1 MQPQFTTGQIR
12 PTECVKEGFRL
23 IKQDYWLLFAITIIG
38 IFLAAFSAYIL
49 IGAMFCGI
57 MTAYFR
63 VFDGGRANFDD
74 LWKGFGYFG
83 KSFLAVVV
91 ILVPGLIY
99 GVVLLLTIYLPIV
112 AMAISGGKISAD
124 EILPVLL
131 VALVIDII
139 VALVMV
145 GVHSLLMFVFPL
157 IVERQLS
164 SWDAI
169 KLSARATLKNMGGV
183 AGLIAVNIGIG
194 LLGYLAFC
202 VGVYLAVPIILA
214 TNLAAYRQ
222 VFPKNAPAFR

>member
-23 IKQDYWLLFAITIIG
+23 IKQDFWLLFAITIIG
-38 IFLAAFSAYIL
+38 IFIAGFSFYVL

-57 MTAYFR
+57 MTAYLR
-63 VFDGGRANFDD
+63 VFDGGRADFND

-99 GVVLLLTIYLPIV
+99 GVVALLTIYLPLI
-112 AMAISGGKISAD
+112 AMAVSGGKVSPD
-124 EILPVLL
+124 EILP
-131 VALVIDII
+131 ALI
-139 VALVMV
+139 VALVVDVIVALLMV
-145 GVHSLLMFVFPL
+145 GIHSLLMFVFPL
-157 IVERQLS
+157 IVEYQLS

-169 KLSARATLKNMGGV
+169 KLSARATLKNMSGV
-183 AGLIAVNIGIG
+183 AGLIAVNIGLG
-194 LLGYLAFC
+194 LLGYLALC
-202 VGVYLAVPIILA
+202 VGVYLVVPIILA

-222 VFPKNAPAFR
+222 VFPKNAPAFG